1 MKKVAGA
8 SIYTKRGDGGQTSL
22 GNGRRVPKSHG
33 TLEVLG
39 NLDELTSQL
48 GLAKANLPSGE
59 TDLLEQIETLQR
71 DLITLMGELAGAPR
85 SGHGITAA
93 SIEAM
98 EARIDQ

>member
-1 MKKVAGA
+1 MADA

-48 GLAKANLPSGE
+48 GLAKANLPPGESDPSG
-59 TDLLEQIETLQR
+59 TDR
-71 DLITLMGELAGAPR
+71 DLTERTDHP
-85 SGHGITAA
+85 HG
-93 SIEAM
+93 
-98 EARIDQ
+98 RIGGCVPLRPWDHGGFH